1 MLKLAF
7 VPFAAIAAAALA
19 VAPVAAA
26 DITGAGASFV
36 APLYA
41 KWGSGYKAATGNL
54 VNYQSIGSGGGQA
67 QIKARTVDFG
77 ASDDPMKPED
87 LAGNGLMQF
96 PTIIGSEV
104 IIVNVPGVAS
114 GQLRLTPAILAGIY
128 QGQIKRWNDP
138 AIVAINKG
146 LPLRPMPITPVYRS
160 DSSGTT
166 AIFTKYMTKT
176 APGWKLGAG
185 KTISWPAGSG
195 GKGNEGVAGNVKNT
209 VGAIGYV
216 EYNFAFANRL
226 VMTQLAN
233 RDGKFVAPTPAS
245 FNAAAAQ
252 ADWAKAPGV
261 VVDLLNLP
269 GAGTWPI
276 VSPSYVIVP
285 VKPTKP
291 AQTSGVLAFF
301 NWSFVKGGPAAT
313 QLGYLPLPPAATAR
327 VRAEWKR
334 IAGVTQ
340 PK

>member
-7 VPFAAIAAAALA
+7 VPLAAVAAATLA
-19 VAPVAAA
+19 AAPVAAA

-87 LAGNGLMQF
+87 LAANGLMQF

-104 IIVNVPGVAS
+104 IIINVPGIS
-114 GQLRLTPAILAGIY
+114 NGQLKLTPAILAGIY

-176 APGWKLGAG
+176 AKNWTLGAG
-185 KTISWPAGSG
+185 KTISWPTGSG

-216 EYNFAFANRL
+216 EYNFAFANKL
-226 VMTQLAN
+226 VMTQLSNPA
-233 RDGKFVAPTPAS
+233 GKFVAPTPAS
-245 FNAAAAQ
+245 FDAAAAQ
-252 ADWAKAPGV
+252 ADWAKAPGA
-261 VVDLLNLP
+261 VVDLLALP
-269 GAGTWPI
+269 GANTWPI

-291 AQTSGVLAFF
+291 VQTSGVLAFF
-301 NWSFVKGGPAAT
+301 NWGFVKGGPAAT
-313 QLGYLPLPPAATAR
+313 QLGYLPLPPAAVAR
-327 VRAEWKR
+327 VRTEWKR